1 MNLPKLLQLFNDIW
15 KVKEPSTLVS
25 ADAGT
30 VHPVQFATLTL
41 ASLPQFKRCWE
52 NALKH
57 AEDAFRRSGQEAD
70 DEAKKEMALSVI
82 NDVIFLKLKTVF
94 ASVCIAPHVCS
105 PVTSHRRNQRNEGSA
120 SQAEPR
126 ARCVPLL
133 IPDRRCWL
141 ERRTACRTDHCRACA
156 S

>member
-1 MNLPKLLQLFNDIW
+1 MCKAIFVPDGCRLNLPKLLQLFNDIW

-30 VHPVQFATLTL
+30 VHPVQFATLNL

-70 DEAKKEMALSVI
+70 DEAKKEMAMSVI
-82 NDVIFLKLKTVF
+82 NDVIFLKLKTE
-94 ASVCIAPHVCS
+94 
-105 PVTSHRRNQRNEGSA
+105 QRNMLTTSF
-120 SQAEPR
+120 
-126 ARCVPLL
+126 
-133 IPDRRCWL
+133 RRWPSKHTL
-141 ERRTACRTDHCRACA
+141 PAACGH
-156 S
+156 

>member
-1 MNLPKLLQLFNDIW
+1 MCKAIFVPDGCRLNLPKLLQLFNDIW

-30 VHPVQFATLTL
+30 VHPVQFATLNL

-70 DEAKKEMALSVI
+70 DEASPAEQKKAKGAAKSAAKAALKKQGGGVI
-82 NDVIFLKLKTVF
+82 
-94 ASVCIAPHVCS
+94 
-105 PVTSHRRNQRNEGSA
+105 GST
-120 SQAEPR
+120 Q
-126 ARCVPLL
+126 
-133 IPDRRCWL
+133 
-141 ERRTACRTDHCRACA
+141 
-156 S
+156 